1 MRWMWCINTWKKW
14 TTLQI
19 LVVVIFLCSS
29 NNLQYLQWVFPY
41 DCPTDISNLI
51 CPNGHHCPP
60 PCSQT
65 YFTSWVPRSAEC
77 LPHPSRCPSQES
89 GFMQVSSLSCILP
102 RRPGFQQVPWIL
114 SPVTLHHSSPPVP
127 LLIYEFRALSLTSTA
142 VIALYSD
149 FALTSNFYLKKLP
162 KTVKLFT
169 SGGML
174 VREDSVDVFFF
185 VSVSGGKRKKSSEKP
200 SLRVSQRVPV
210 QLHTSCSEKQESE
223 RPKAK
228 VLVLHGR
235 PTKIHFS
242 APLFSPWGGAPF
254 LEVLQY
260 QVRARSGWSN
270 LVSQLPAPKIHLI
283 YCPWIEG
290 VSDIKLVSVGNFKGA
305 NKGRRYLLLLL
316 AASSCL
322 YICLKAE
329 RKFLHVFIY

>member
-1 MRWMWCINTWKKW
+1 MY
-14 TTLQI
+14 Q
-19 LVVVIFLCSS
+19 
-29 NNLQYLQWVFPY
+29 
-41 DCPTDISNLI
+41 
-51 CPNGHHCPP
+51 
-60 PCSQT
+60 
-65 YFTSWVPRSAEC
+65 
-77 LPHPSRCPSQES
+77 
-89 GFMQVSSLSCILP
+89 
-102 RRPGFQQVPWIL
+102 
-114 SPVTLHHSSPPVP
+114 
-127 LLIYEFRALSLTSTA
+127 
-142 VIALYSD
+142 
-149 FALTSNFYLKKLP
+149 YLKKVNHFANIGSGYISLFFQQLTVPAMGFSIRLSHRHLKLDMSKWASLSPSLLP
-162 KTVKLFT
+162 DLLHFLGPLLSWMSSSPIQVSKPGIWLHAGLLPLLHPAQATRLSTSPMDSVSCDSPPLISSSATANIWVQSLISYQYCCDCSLLRLCSYFKLLPEKTSQNCKTVHI
-169 SGGML
+169 GWY
-174 VREDSVDVFFF
+174 VSVDVFFF

-322 YICLKAE
+322 CICLKAE